1 MKEDVLELLSLD
13 FWESPWING
22 QCHIIYV
29 RRKAIKEVI
38 TWQDDVIVHD
48 LDYNDA
54 IIGKPDIVALFNTIY
69 NSVQKKIPTMRIS
82 ILALY
87 TMMI

>member
-38 TWQDDVIVHD
+38 AGLDDFIVHD
-48 LDYNDA
+48 LDYNDVTKVKSEIVTLFRA
-54 IIGKPDIVALFNTIY
+54 IS
-69 NSVQKKIPTMRIS
+69 NSIQKKC
-82 ILALY
+82 
-87 TMMI
+87 